1 MTRFHFVCL
10 MALGLTFTFVSE
22 KVRYAIGATVAKITY
37 KSGEKVVN
45 AGKEAA
51 VAVGNHIRE
60 NVVMPEEPKPAT
72 QTIVVQVV
80 QGETKVLVNET
91 KVPVGK

>member
-1 MTRFHFVCL
+1 MTRFHFLCL

-22 KVRYAIGATVAKITY
+22 GVRYAIGATAAKITY
-37 KSGEKVVN
+37 KTGAKVVT
-45 AGKEAA
+45 AGKEVAN
-51 VAVGNHIRE
+51 AVGNHIRE

-72 QTIVVQVV
+72 QTIVLQVI